1 MLPKRVSII
10 DMVSASN
17 ACRLSRFDAQVFRSP
32 RNDALREFKNP
43 SLLFAM
49 PSGPIRRILG
59 QGGTVL
65 HHVSTT

>member
-17 ACRLSRFDAQVFRSP
+17 ACRLSRGDAQVFRSP
-32 RNDALREFKNP
+32 RNDALREFKNL

-49 PSGPIRRILG
+49 PSDAIRRIVATKGELFCI
-59 QGGTVL
+59 T
-65 HHVSTT
+65 